1 MELNRLQIRTVGYV
15 EFAILSSQ
23 RRSNEACLSNEN
35 CLQWCQ
41 TVKRKDTC
49 VVETEC
55 TYHQTLQMR
64 HMTQYQ
70 LIHSR
75 CVVTIVTNRQRRQ
88 SQRSWNNIRW
98 LQPIV
103 FYLVL
108 YSSQHT
114 QTLTLRFDERFQRIC
129 IYSSIILY
137 KLDSSHSM
145 NTCRRN
151 RTNPSEYPISEDS
164 EYLLSSTQYTSTHYL
179 HYTEIME
186 ITLPSCHR
194 YQWLQI

>member
-1 MELNRLQIRTVGYV
+1 
-15 EFAILSSQ
+15 
-23 RRSNEACLSNEN
+23 
-35 CLQWCQ
+35 
-41 TVKRKDTC
+41 
-49 VVETEC
+49 
-55 TYHQTLQMR
+55 MR

-114 QTLTLRFDERFQRIC
+114 QTLTLRFNERFQRIR

-164 EYLLSSTQYTSTHYL
+164 EYLLLTTIHIHSLSSLHQNSGNYSAILSSPSTIPNLTINSFPSHYSPL
-179 HYTEIME
+179 
-186 ITLPSCHR
+186 SVCC
-194 YQWLQI
+194 

>member
-1 MELNRLQIRTVGYV
+1 
-15 EFAILSSQ
+15 
-23 RRSNEACLSNEN
+23 
-35 CLQWCQ
+35 
-41 TVKRKDTC
+41 
-49 VVETEC
+49 
-55 TYHQTLQMR
+55 MR
-64 HMTQYQ
+64 HMIQYQ

-75 CVVTIVTNRQRRQ
+75 RIVTVVTNRQRRQ

-114 QTLTLRFDERFQRIC
+114 QTLTLRFNERFQRIC

-137 KLDSSHSM
+137 KPYSSHSM
-145 NTCRRN
+145 NTCRKKL
-151 RTNPSEYPISEDS
+151 TNPSEYPISEDS
-164 EYLLSSTQYTSTHYL
+164 ECLLSITIHTSTHYL
-179 HYTEIME
+179 HYTKIVE

-194 YQWLQI
+194 RQRFQIQQSTHFHLITLHYQCVVEVVREFILCHSIIQIITHTRITSH

>member
-1 MELNRLQIRTVGYV
+1 
-15 EFAILSSQ
+15 
-23 RRSNEACLSNEN
+23 
-35 CLQWCQ
+35 
-41 TVKRKDTC
+41 
-49 VVETEC
+49 
-55 TYHQTLQMR
+55 MR
-64 HMTQYQ
+64 HMIQYQ

-75 CVVTIVTNRQRRQ
+75 RIVTVVTNRQRRQ

-114 QTLTLRFDERFQRIC
+114 QTLTLRFDERFQRIR

-164 EYLLSSTQYTSTHYL
+164 ECLLSTTIHTSTHYL

-194 YQWLQI
+194 RQRFQI

>member
-1 MELNRLQIRTVGYV
+1 
-15 EFAILSSQ
+15 
-23 RRSNEACLSNEN
+23 
-35 CLQWCQ
+35 
-41 TVKRKDTC
+41 
-49 VVETEC
+49 
-55 TYHQTLQMR
+55 MR
-64 HMTQYQ
+64 HMIQYQ

-75 CVVTIVTNRQRRQ
+75 RIVTVVTNRQRRQ

-137 KLDSSHSM
+137 KLYSSHSM

-151 RTNPSEYPISEDS
+151 LTNPSEYPISEDS

-194 YQWLQI
+194 RQRFQI